1 MQKIATTILL
11 VSLLGNANAQS
22 RFEGKELSINGFR
35 NPSVG
40 AEFRIK
46 HMSVHAGY
54 FLLHSNQERI
64 QASLRQVPLS
74 TFYQ

>member
-35 NPSVG
+35 N
-40 AEFRIK
+40 AKFINA
-46 HMSVHAGY
+46 VHSG
-54 FLLHSNQERI
+54 QK
-64 QASLRQVPLS
+64 
-74 TFYQ
+74 